1 MSKNEITKGDWNVSP
16 RCSGVVVVDGEATE
30 RDTPESIEYYGGA
43 LIAESCRQ
51 ADAKLIAAAPDML
64 EALKTA
70 KEFIDY
76 AASAK
81 LNLFS
86 DKMQLMYQASSD
98 IDAAIKKATE

>member
-16 RCSGVVVVDGEATE
+16 KCSGVVVVNGEATE

-64 EALKTA
+64 EALTA
-70 KEFIDY
+70 ILPFAAEFINDNH
-76 AASAK
+76 SA
-81 LNLFS
+81 
-86 DKMQLMYQASSD
+86 MQKAKR
-98 IDAAIKKATE
+98 AIKKATE